1 LEEKSTEQEQAI
13 NELEGR
19 VKREAEK
26 RMQLEEE
33 NMVLRSLLMEMK
45 SNPNIKMLMMQ
56 TIEPISKALNSQ
68 FD

>member
-1 LEEKSTEQEQAI
+1 LEEKSTEQEQTI

>member
-1 LEEKSTEQEQAI
+1 LEEKSTEQEQTI
-13 NELEGR
+13 NELEGW